1 MNLEKIC
8 CPNCGSE
15 NFALDEDEEREYYD
29 SDGPTTVYC
38 NTNVCIKCGTR
49 YHVIEVEVP
58 TVVERCVYEED
69 VSDEEMMQAV
79 KALEIPIEEDGII
92 SYYLKMNPSSEWLGR
107 DGLKYLQVRCTY
119 VDNSSDTLK
128 NVTIKSNTF
137 YGIVNLGLYP

>member
-1 MNLEKIC
+1 MSDVNLIMNNWYIPQRIPPINLGYSGENNAISLSIKID
-8 CPNCGSE
+8 NKI
-15 NFALDEDEEREYYD
+15 NFETVEYYLD
-29 SDGPTTVYC
+29 IMDRTDGEKVIATTQEL
-38 NTNVCIKCGTR
+38 KL
-49 YHVIEVEVP
+49 
-58 TVVERCVYEED
+58 EE
-69 VSDEEMMQAV
+69 
-79 KALEIPIEEDGII
+79 IEEDGII

>member
-1 MNLEKIC
+1 MSDINLIMNNWYIPQRIPPINLGYSGENNAISLSIKID
-8 CPNCGSE
+8 NKI
-15 NFALDEDEEREYYD
+15 NFETVEYYLD
-29 SDGPTTVYC
+29 IMDRTDGEKVIATTQEL
-38 NTNVCIKCGTR
+38 KL
-49 YHVIEVEVP
+49 
-58 TVVERCVYEED
+58 EE
-69 VSDEEMMQAV
+69 
-79 KALEIPIEEDGII
+79 IEEDGII

>member
-1 MNLEKIC
+1 MSDVNLIMNNWYIPQRIPPINLGYSGENNAISLSIKIDNKINFETVKYYLDIMDRIDGEKVIATTQELKLE
-8 CPNCGSE
+8 E
-15 NFALDEDEEREYYD
+15 
-29 SDGPTTVYC
+29 
-38 NTNVCIKCGTR
+38 
-49 YHVIEVEVP
+49 
-58 TVVERCVYEED
+58 
-69 VSDEEMMQAV
+69 
-79 KALEIPIEEDGII
+79 IEEDGII

>member
-1 MNLEKIC
+1 MSDVNLIMNNWYIPQRIPPINLGYSGENNAISLSIKIDNKINFETVKYYLDIMDRIDGEKVIATTQELKLE
-8 CPNCGSE
+8 E
-15 NFALDEDEEREYYD
+15 
-29 SDGPTTVYC
+29 
-38 NTNVCIKCGTR
+38 
-49 YHVIEVEVP
+49 IE
-58 TVVERCVYEED
+58 
-69 VSDEEMMQAV
+69 
-79 KALEIPIEEDGII
+79 KDGII

>member
-1 MNLEKIC
+1 MSDINLIMNNWYIPQRIPPINLGYSGENNAISLSIKID
-8 CPNCGSE
+8 NKI
-15 NFALDEDEEREYYD
+15 NFETVEYYLD
-29 SDGPTTVYC
+29 IMDRIDGEKVIATTQEL
-38 NTNVCIKCGTR
+38 KL
-49 YHVIEVEVP
+49 
-58 TVVERCVYEED
+58 EE
-69 VSDEEMMQAV
+69 
-79 KALEIPIEEDGII
+79 IEEDGII

>member
-1 MNLEKIC
+1 MSDINLIMNNWYISQRIPPINLGYSGENNAISLSIKIDNKINFETVKYYLDIMDRIDGEKVIATTQELKLE
-8 CPNCGSE
+8 E
-15 NFALDEDEEREYYD
+15 
-29 SDGPTTVYC
+29 
-38 NTNVCIKCGTR
+38 
-49 YHVIEVEVP
+49 
-58 TVVERCVYEED
+58 
-69 VSDEEMMQAV
+69 
-79 KALEIPIEEDGII
+79 IEEDGII